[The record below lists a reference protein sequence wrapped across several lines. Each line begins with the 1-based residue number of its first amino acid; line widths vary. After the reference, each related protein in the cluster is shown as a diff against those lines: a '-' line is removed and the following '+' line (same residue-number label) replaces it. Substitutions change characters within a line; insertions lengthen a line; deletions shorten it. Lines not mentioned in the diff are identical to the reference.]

1 MCKGVLYMWSFIKII
16 SQIIQI
22 ILMIILYLHVDFILL
37 IIKQT
42 QTNMANNLG
51 LNSYYIIH
59 INSVLNAKTNLSNQE
74 HDLDIRTHSYQIL
87 RLSFDYTTCRI
98 VPFMNILHMTFLKSS
113 MFMWFCILCKNAI
126 FTPKYWFYFF
136 TFFVYLLSKLT

>member
-1 MCKGVLYMWSFIKII
+1 
-16 SQIIQI
+16 
-22 ILMIILYLHVDFILL
+22 MIILYLHVDFILL

-74 HDLDIRTHSYQIL
+74 YVLDIRTHSNLL
-87 RLSFDYTTCRI
+87 RLSCDYTTYRI
-98 VPFMNILHMTFLKSS
+98 VPFMNILHMTFLQSL
-113 MFMWFCILCKNAI
+113 MF
-126 FTPKYWFYFF
+126 T
-136 TFFVYLLSKLT
+136 